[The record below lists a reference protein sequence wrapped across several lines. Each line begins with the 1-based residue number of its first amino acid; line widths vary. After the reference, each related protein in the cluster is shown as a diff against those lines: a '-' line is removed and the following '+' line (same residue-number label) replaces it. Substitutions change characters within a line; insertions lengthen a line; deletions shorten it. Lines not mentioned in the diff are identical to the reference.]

1 LVKKKGYVLRKMS
14 LQTLQEDLNKY
25 EFNGLAIANK
35 LKDILHLEEASSVF
49 YTLIPIDVDNVTVKL
64 DEEATLKIIFDAI
77 GQMRFSFI
85 TKETTSSIIFKDSR
99 AQQSNCLVLSDFY
112 KKIEPYKEV
121 LEDKIEESFR
131 KEIEFDRLVKKE
143 N

>member
-1 LVKKKGYVLRKMS
+1 MS

-35 LKDILHLEEASSVF
+35 LKDILLLEKVSSIF
-49 YTLIPIDVDNVTVKL
+49 YTLIPVDVEDITVKL
-64 DEEATLKIIFDAI
+64 DDKTTLNIDFDAI
-77 GQMRFSFI
+77 GQMRYSFI
-85 TKETTSSIIFKDSR
+85 TKETTSTIIFKDSR
-99 AQQSNCLVLSDFY
+99 AQQSNYLALSDFY
-112 KKIEPYKEV
+112 KKLEPYKDV

-143 N
+143 D

>member
-1 LVKKKGYVLRKMS
+1 MS

-35 LKDILHLEEASSVF
+35 LKDILLLEKVSSIF
-49 YTLIPIDVDNVTVKL
+49 YTLIPIDVDDIAVKL
-64 DEEATLKIIFDAI
+64 DDKSTLNIDFDAI

-85 TKETTSSIIFKDSR
+85 TKETTSTIIFKDSR
-99 AQQSNCLVLSDFY
+99 AQQSNYLALSDFY
-112 KKIEPYKEV
+112 KKLEPYKDV

-143 N
+143 D